1 MTNRKQS
8 RQPHITGRI
17 AGYANDNF
25 VVPDDDGDED
35 YQDDDDE
42 DDGFEPIREGGRMA
56 PPPPPK
62 RRVGQRITA
71 DATMDNLNEMHRF
84 VVDAFVRDAK
94 VIAERIQNDK
104 FLYAV
109 PFSDTVLR
117 QMAINFTE
125 TEEEMLGIPGADP
138 EKVRL
143 YGRHFTKLI
152 RDCRRQY
159 TEMSGA
165 AEDSRVLDP
174 NLQNVI
180 DLVSDDDEEAD
191 NYGPSINGSDMED
204 DEEGEASNYFQQDPR
219 VAAFNQRFANS
230 QLASNNSNAASASQA
245 QTAGRKPAAK
255 PRKQKWKAR
264 GSTSYAKRATSD
276 GASRGAGSKA
286 SGRGGASSSKKAP
299 KRSAASGAASK
310 RGGGGGGFSMM
321 PT

>member
-1 MTNRKQS
+1 
-8 RQPHITGRI
+8 
-17 AGYANDNF
+17 
-25 VVPDDDGDED
+25 VVPDDDRDKD
-35 YQDDDDE
+35 YQDDNDDE

-56 PPPPPK
+56 PPPPK

-71 DATMDNLNEMHRF
+71 DATMDSLNEMHRF

-94 VIAERIQNDK
+94 VIAGKIQNDK
-104 FLYAV
+104 FLHAV

-117 QMAINFTE
+117 QMAIQFTE
-125 TEEEMLGIPGADP
+125 TEEEMLRIPDADP

-159 TEMSGA
+159 LEMSGA
-165 AEDSRVLDP
+165 NEDSRVLDP

-180 DLVSDDDEEAD
+180 DLVSDDDEDAD
-191 NYGPSINGSDMED
+191 DYGPSINGSDMED

-230 QLASNNSNAASASQA
+230 QLTSNISNAASASQA
-245 QTAGRKPAAK
+245 QTARKPAAK

-264 GSTSYAKRATSD
+264 GSMSYAK
-276 GASRGAGSKA
+276 GAGSKA
-286 SGRGGASSSKKAP
+286 SGRGAAASSKKAP
-299 KRSAASGAASK
+299 KRSTGGGASSK